1 VTLCASAATAR
12 VTPTRVTARTSC
24 RLPQVRAA
32 TDRATGRRIALKAT
46 RCESGARH
54 AHNAA
59 TTLRNEARILS
70 SLGGHP
76 NIVSVVR
83 LLEHRPA
90 RRGARC
96 EVVLA
101 LELCAGAT
109 LRETLIAAS
118 DGGDGDGDGAEG
130 SAALAISSESD
141 RLLAHIF
148 RQILTALAYCHAR
161 NFCHRDVKLENVV
174 LRHPSAEWPRRGA
187 VPVLL
192 DFGIAAELRAGERL
206 TGVMGSPGA
215 LWPPRAVHASVHR
228 VLCAS
233 MRQWHF

>member
-1 VTLCASAATAR
+1 ML
-12 VTPTRVTARTSC
+12 
-24 RLPQVRAA
+24 
-32 TDRATGRRIALKAT
+32 
-46 RCESGARH
+46 
-54 AHNAA
+54 
-59 TTLRNEARILS
+59 
-70 SLGGHP
+70 
-76 NIVSVVR
+76 R

-90 RRGARC
+90 RRGAPC
-96 EVVLA
+96 EAILA

-118 DGGDGDGDGAEG
+118 GDGDGDGAEG
-130 SAALAISSESD
+130 SAALALSSESD

-215 LWPPRAVHASVHR
+215 LWPPRAVHASVYR

-233 MRQWHF
+233 MRQWHLSPQRLRLDMCHGGALTRQKHQHARRRPRLSALCDCLRCHPVPFGVLAPMLPAAQDTWRPR